1 MNTTRS
7 YRTSIRPLDLTW
19 SPNARHAAM
28 PTCLKH
34 ETDRQGCGFIVSL
47 PTHAT
52 ESRL

>member
-1 MNTTRS
+1 MNTPCS

-19 SPNARHAAM
+19 SPNARRAAM
-28 PTCLKH
+28 PACPKH

-52 ESRL
+52 ENRL